1 MFQHG
6 QMTNS
11 SSTSR
16 AAELLVLLEEVA
28 RHPGDV
34 SGDRITR
41 LVALIRPHGR
51 EGVVAAE
58 SRLRALLRLL
68 ASRSDL
74 AAALSAYLNALLTSR
89 MHRTLYSESGVL
101 ANQGFFTG
109 LASRLFGRLLPP
121 AIDPDFL
128 RDLFS
133 QAFDDTGDG
142 EWLAAIPEEDW
153 QALLELLDVD
163 GEGFAPARQQLRHE
177 LFEAMRMASHRLAAL
192 GMEPALL
199 RYLPALARHESPF
212 LAQSDEVGALIA
224 RHAATDAPDAHDGHL
239 EVLLGQCDRYV
250 DAIRRRSR
258 EAGVGVNLV
267 FVLAR
272 IEQIAERLRLLRT
285 LALPD
290 AADDAATLRRRATA
304 FFVQLVQQENRRH
317 SLRDLFAG
325 TTQLLARRVTEQAS
339 KSGEHYVTGTRGEF
353 FAMFRAAAGA
363 GLIIGAMAMIKI
375 LTAKLH
381 LPPVWE
387 AVAYSLNYGLG
398 FVIVHLLHLTIATKQ
413 PAMTAATLAASLDGK
428 QSRDA
433 RLGVLVDLAAQV
445 SRTQWI
451 SIAGNVS
458 IGFLTAL
465 AIAMTTGQ
473 FLDWHPVSQAKGEH
487 LLHELHP
494 WQSLALV
501 HAAIAGVFLFL
512 SGLISGY
519 YDNQSLYHRV
529 PERLRRV
536 KWLRRWLG
544 ESRLG
549 RLADYVEHN
558 LGALAGNFLF
568 GCMLGC
574 TPIVGKMLGM
584 PLDIRHVAFASAN
597 LAYGLE
603 SLDFRVPWQDIA
615 ICALGVMLVGLTNL
629 MVSFSL
635 AMKVALRSRGIRH
648 EDTSGLSVKLAERF
662 LTRPRDFFW
671 PPKSAPDNDGAP
683 PSAPPNG

>member
-1 MFQHG
+1 M
-6 QMTNS
+6 NK
-11 SSTSR
+11 STPTYANDLR
-16 AAELLVLLEEVA
+16 AVLEDIVRHAE
-28 RHPGDV
+28 DV
-34 SGDRITR
+34 SGERLAR
-41 LVALIRPHGR
+41 LVARIRPQR
-51 EGVVAAE
+51 NEGVAAAE
-58 SRLRALLRLL
+58 SRFRILLRLL
-68 ASRSDL
+68 ADRSDL
-74 AAALSAYLNALLTSR
+74 AHGLSRHLSAILAAR
-89 MHRTLYSESGVL
+89 MHRMLYSESGVL
-101 ANQGFFTG
+101 TNQGFFSG
-109 LASRLFGRLLPP
+109 LVSRLLGRMLPP
-121 AIDPDFL
+121 VIDGDFL

-133 QAFDDTGDG
+133 EVFDDTGDG
-142 EWLAAIPEEDW
+142 DWMAAIPREDW
-153 QALLELLDVD
+153 QTLLDRLEVD
-163 GEGFAPARQQLRHE
+163 GEAFEPARRRCRHE
-177 LFEAMRMASHRLAAL
+177 LLEAMRMASHRLAAL

-199 RYLPALARHESPF
+199 RYMPVLARHESPF
-212 LAQSDEVGALIA
+212 LAQSDEVREFISGY
-224 RHAATDAPDAHDGHL
+224 AAADDPPPYDGHL
-239 EVLLGQCDRYV
+239 EVLLAQCESFV

-267 FVLAR
+267 FLLAR
-272 IEQIAERLRLLRT
+272 IEQISGRLRLLRT
-285 LALPD
+285 LVAPEPPGD
-290 AADDAATLRRRATA
+290 RAAVRDRAID
-304 FFVQLVQQENRRH
+304 FFLSLVQHENRRH

-339 KSGEHYVTGTRGEF
+339 KSGEHYVTGSRSEF
-353 FAMFRAAAGA
+353 FGMFRAAAGA
-363 GLIIGAMAMIKI
+363 GLIIGCMAMIKI
-375 LTAKLH
+375 LTAKLG

-398 FVIVHLLHLTIATKQ
+398 FVLVHVLHLTIATKQ
-413 PAMTAATLAASLDGK
+413 PAMTAATLAAALDGR

-433 RLGVLVDLAAQV
+433 RLGVLADLAAQV

-473 FLDWHPVSQAKGEH
+473 FLDWHPVDPAKGAH
-487 LLHELHP
+487 LLHDLHP

-536 KWLRRWLG
+536 KRLRALLG
-544 ESRLG
+544 EARLG

-574 TPIVGKMLGM
+574 TPIIGQLLGL

-597 LAYGLE
+597 LAYGIE
-603 SLDFRVPWQDIA
+603 ALDFELAWQTIA
-615 ICALGVMLVGLTNL
+615 IGALGVMLVGLTNL
-629 MVSFSL
+629 SVSFSL
-635 AMKVALRSRGIRH
+635 ALRVALRSRGIRR
-648 EDTSGLSVKLAERF
+648 EDTRGLSLKVAQRF
-662 LTRPRDFFW
+662 LTNPRDFFW
-671 PPKSAPDNDGAP
+671 PPKDSPENVGGNEAPRE
-683 PSAPPNG
+683 